1 MKLTRKLES
10 EILKTYQIL
19 WEANLSGDIKTF
31 ASFLDDKI
39 TLYGTAEGEI
49 FTSKKNAVKFYKDTA
64 DQMTGKVEFRKR
76 KIKCKAIGNTVAVN
90 ELCDLY
96 VLADSAWMFY
106 AHVRIS
112 AVFEQKRN
120 AWKIVN
126 WHASIPDSRT
136 EEGDQINIDN
146 IKAENNNL
154 REAVRRRTEE
164 LEFKNRELE
173 IETALERVRAIA
185 MSMKKAD
192 DMAEICKTISQQLA
206 ILGIQEIRNVQTAI
220 FYEKRGVYMNYEYY
234 AKHNKTYTTETS
246 YTNHRIHKAFA
257 NKMLKGKGQ
266 TSITHIKGKKVK
278 EWILYQKTTNVFI
291 DKYLN
296 QASSLHYYW
305 HSLGPVAL
313 GISTYAP
320 LKKEELELFE
330 RFLKVFELSYRRYL
344 DIEKAEAQTRE
355 SEIELAL
362 ERIRARTMAMQKS
375 QELFDVAH
383 LLHEQFKG
391 LGETTLQMT
400 IGIANE
406 SEKLFDTSVTDWSG
420 KGHSVF
426 ATYKIPFAEPSLFK
440 KIYEGWKKKRSS
452 IVIELKG
459 DRLKKWV
466 SYRNKLSG
474 VKVSAEK
481 PRYITAAFFSKG
493 FIAFSKHEASSPITV
508 QLLERFSSVFNQTY
522 TRFLDLQKAEA
533 QAKEA
538 RIEASLERVR
548 SKSMAMHKSDELRT
562 VVRTMYE
569 QLQQLDFNTQAC
581 NIIIADKKTG
591 DREFWVSGFAQD
603 LYPESYKVPYI
614 NHPYVNKQLDA
625 WKQGEQ
631 YYIIEYRGQM
641 KKDFDKIFFTKT
653 DFKKIPFD
661 AKKRMMEAPSVTFS
675 TAIFSHGCIQ
685 ALGHNPLSLEN
696 AEILKRFA
704 KVFEQTYIRFL
715 DLQKAEAQA
724 REAQIE
730 AALERVR
737 SKALAMHT
745 SDDIMDVVLVLREQ
759 MEHLGNEK
767 LESSNIHLYYDENQY
782 FDVWWSNK
790 PLDVK
795 DRGTITGTTRVPL
808 TTRWAREAVKKYFTN
823 QRTYEIIATGETL
836 KEWYEYMNVA
846 IPEIMVKDQQGQLII
861 PEKLHYHF
869 ARFSGGA
876 LLMITEDKPTAVA
889 IDLQKRAAGVF
900 SLAYQRFL
908 DLQKAE
914 EQAQEARIEAALER
928 VRSKTMAMHNSND
941 VGETAAVMEDELKK
955 LGIDTIRCGI
965 GIMHEPGDMEVWT
978 ISKNENNKTEVI
990 IGWLDM
996 HIHPLLKGAFESWRN
1011 KNESYSYELKD
1022 DDLLNYYNAINNYP
1036 GYPIRYKTDTLPK
1049 QIHHNEFYFPEGI
1062 LFAFSLL
1069 QLTDDQRKI
1078 FKRFASVFG
1087 QTYRRYLDLRK
1098 AEAQAREAQIET
1110 ALERVRSR
1118 TLAMQKSDELA
1129 ETAAVL
1135 FRQLILL
1142 GIAPNRLFII
1152 LINENSSVM
1161 EAWLTDE
1168 DGSKVNKGFA
1178 GDYTK
1183 NGSLLKMYEGWKEKR
1198 TNLVIDMR
1206 GAELQEY
1213 FRYLHDDLNVPFKG
1227 GLEQK
1232 RRLQYIAYFS
1242 HGLIGMASPDE
1253 QPAETLQ
1260 LLERFAYVFNLTF
1273 TRFSDLKIAEAHA
1286 LQAEQDLIAIK
1297 EAKQKAEVAL
1307 NELQATQRQLI
1318 QSEKMASL
1326 GELTA
1331 GIAHEIQNPLN
1342 FVNNFSELNKELIQE
1357 LEEETSKE
1365 HRDSKTEAE
1374 LITAIK
1380 ENSEK
1385 INHHGKRAESIVK
1398 GMLEHSRKSTGIKE
1412 PTDINKLCDEFVRF
1426 SYHACLSGRQGLRAK
1441 NKDLPTGQA
1450 GFNCDYKLELD
1461 PNMPLVNVVSQ
1472 DIGRVILNVVNNAFQ
1487 ACSEKSENVKLG
1499 SKESYKP
1506 LVILSTKFSAS
1517 MHTHEAKSTGKTE
1530 ASGCEIIIS
1539 DNGPGI
1545 PPHIKDKIFQPFFT
1559 TKPTGQGTGL
1569 GLSLA
1574 YDIVKAH
1581 GGEIRVKTVEKEGT
1595 ELIITIPTN

>member
-192 DMAEICKTISQQLA
+192 DMPEICKTISQQLA

-508 QLLERFSSVFNQTY
+508 QLLERFSSVFNQT
-522 TRFLDLQKAEA
+522 
-533 QAKEA
+533 
-538 RIEASLERVR
+538 
-548 SKSMAMHKSDELRT
+548 
-562 VVRTMYE
+562 
-569 QLQQLDFNTQAC
+569 
-581 NIIIADKKTG
+581 
-591 DREFWVSGFAQD
+591 
-603 LYPESYKVPYI
+603 
-614 NHPYVNKQLDA
+614 
-625 WKQGEQ
+625 
-631 YYIIEYRGQM
+631 
-641 KKDFDKIFFTKT
+641 
-653 DFKKIPFD
+653 
-661 AKKRMMEAPSVTFS
+661 
-675 TAIFSHGCIQ
+675 
-685 ALGHNPLSLEN
+685 
-696 AEILKRFA
+696 
-704 KVFEQTYIRFL
+704 
-715 DLQKAEAQA
+715 
-724 REAQIE
+724 
-730 AALERVR
+730 
-737 SKALAMHT
+737 
-745 SDDIMDVVLVLREQ
+745 
-759 MEHLGNEK
+759 
-767 LESSNIHLYYDENQY
+767 
-782 FDVWWSNK
+782 
-790 PLDVK
+790 
-795 DRGTITGTTRVPL
+795 
-808 TTRWAREAVKKYFTN
+808 
-823 QRTYEIIATGETL
+823 
-836 KEWYEYMNVA
+836 
-846 IPEIMVKDQQGQLII
+846 
-861 PEKLHYHF
+861 
-869 ARFSGGA
+869 
-876 LLMITEDKPTAVA
+876 
-889 IDLQKRAAGVF
+889 
-900 SLAYQRFL
+900 
-908 DLQKAE
+908 
-914 EQAQEARIEAALER
+914 
-928 VRSKTMAMHNSND
+928 
-941 VGETAAVMEDELKK
+941 
-955 LGIDTIRCGI
+955 
-965 GIMHEPGDMEVWT
+965 
-978 ISKNENNKTEVI
+978 
-990 IGWLDM
+990 
-996 HIHPLLKGAFESWRN
+996 
-1011 KNESYSYELKD
+1011 
-1022 DDLLNYYNAINNYP
+1022 
-1036 GYPIRYKTDTLPK
+1036 
-1049 QIHHNEFYFPEGI
+1049 
-1062 LFAFSLL
+1062 
-1069 QLTDDQRKI
+1069 
-1078 FKRFASVFG
+1078 
-1087 QTYRRYLDLRK
+1087 
-1098 AEAQAREAQIET
+1098 
-1110 ALERVRSR
+1110 
-1118 TLAMQKSDELA
+1118 
-1129 ETAAVL
+1129 
-1135 FRQLILL
+1135 
-1142 GIAPNRLFII
+1142 
-1152 LINENSSVM
+1152 
-1161 EAWLTDE
+1161 
-1168 DGSKVNKGFA
+1168 
-1178 GDYTK
+1178 
-1183 NGSLLKMYEGWKEKR
+1183 
-1198 TNLVIDMR
+1198 
-1206 GAELQEY
+1206 
-1213 FRYLHDDLNVPFKG
+1213 
-1227 GLEQK
+1227 
-1232 RRLQYIAYFS
+1232 
-1242 HGLIGMASPDE
+1242 
-1253 QPAETLQ
+1253 
-1260 LLERFAYVFNLTF
+1260 
-1273 TRFSDLKIAEAHA
+1273 
-1286 LQAEQDLIAIK
+1286 
-1297 EAKQKAEVAL
+1297 
-1307 NELQATQRQLI
+1307 
-1318 QSEKMASL
+1318 
-1326 GELTA
+1326 
-1331 GIAHEIQNPLN
+1331 
-1342 FVNNFSELNKELIQE
+1342 
-1357 LEEETSKE
+1357 
-1365 HRDSKTEAE
+1365 
-1374 LITAIK
+1374 
-1380 ENSEK
+1380 
-1385 INHHGKRAESIVK
+1385 
-1398 GMLEHSRKSTGIKE
+1398 
-1412 PTDINKLCDEFVRF
+1412 
-1426 SYHACLSGRQGLRAK
+1426 
-1441 NKDLPTGQA
+1441 
-1450 GFNCDYKLELD
+1450 
-1461 PNMPLVNVVSQ
+1461 
-1472 DIGRVILNVVNNAFQ
+1472 
-1487 ACSEKSENVKLG
+1487 
-1499 SKESYKP
+1499 
-1506 LVILSTKFSAS
+1506 
-1517 MHTHEAKSTGKTE
+1517 
-1530 ASGCEIIIS
+1530 
-1539 DNGPGI
+1539 
-1545 PPHIKDKIFQPFFT
+1545 
-1559 TKPTGQGTGL
+1559 
-1569 GLSLA
+1569 
-1574 YDIVKAH
+1574 
-1581 GGEIRVKTVEKEGT
+1581 
-1595 ELIITIPTN
+1595 